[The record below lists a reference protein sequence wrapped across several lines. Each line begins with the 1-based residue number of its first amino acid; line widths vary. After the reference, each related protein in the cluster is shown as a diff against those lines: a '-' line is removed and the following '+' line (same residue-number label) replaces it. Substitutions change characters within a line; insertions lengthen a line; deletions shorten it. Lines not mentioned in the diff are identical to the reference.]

1 MFKKIKSHLY
11 DLVMHFTSN
20 SSSIIKISNN
30 KEKKTFKYLSC
41 EYIQHGFNVD
51 YEDIKMCCFNCHE
64 GGGRQILI
72 DNYKGEMI
80 DWKKFFKEKRK
91 LRELNKK
98 GIILERCK
106 GCFFLKEREWDDD
119 DYINYMVFNHWTQ
132 CNCKCKYCFT
142 NEQSDFFN
150 ARKNYN
156 MYPVIKKLADMDKT
170 RRFVSNLL
178 YKLNIKKTVYP
189 RRIRGGGEIGFG
201 GGEPALLPEFEP
213 MVNMLLDCG
222 CDNIRVHSSGVKYS
236 QAIERGLKEGKLTL
250 VVSVDSGTAETYE
263 NIKRVNH
270 FNKVWE
276 NLKIYASKQGENKY
290 KAKTKYIIYPGFND
304 NKEELDK
311 WFDLTVQA
319 GIKSVVLDVEGGW
332 YINNKH
338 NIPDYLY
345 ELLEYAKRR
354 AEELGMKNVELYDRA
369 NDMLIHK
376 VEYLKL
382 RENEQSN

>member
-1 MFKKIKSHLY
+1 MFNKFKS
-11 DLVMHFTSN
+11 FF
-20 SSSIIKISNN
+20 K
-30 KEKKTFKYLSC
+30 KEKKSLKYISC

-72 DNYKGEMI
+72 DNYDGRMI
-80 DWKKFFKEKRK
+80 NWRKFFKEKRK

-106 GCFFLKEREWDDD
+106 GCIFLKEREWDDD

-142 NEQSDFFN
+142 NEQSDYFN

-156 MYPVIKKLADMDKT
+156 MYPVIKKLAQMDRT
-170 RRFVSNLL
+170 RKFISELL
-178 YKLNIKKTVYP
+178 VKAGLKKTAFAG
-189 RRIRGGGEIGFG
+189 RIRGGGEIGFG

-236 QAIERGLKEGKLTL
+236 QAIERGLSEGKLTL
-250 VVSVDSGTAETYE
+250 VVSVDSGCPETYE
-263 NIKRVNH
+263 NIKRVKH
-270 FNKVWE
+270 FDTVWK
-276 NLKIYASKQGENKY
+276 NLEKYASMQGENKY

-304 NKEELDK
+304 NKDEFDK
-311 WFDLTVQA
+311 FFEKTVHA
-319 GIKSVVLDVEGGW
+319 GIKSMVLDVEGGW
-332 YINNKH
+332 YEHNKY
-338 NIPDYLY
+338 NVPDYLY
-345 ELLEYAKRR
+345 ELLEYAENKTKE
-354 AEELGMKNVELYDRA
+354 AGMQFVEFYDRA
-369 NDMLIHK
+369 SHMRTHK
-376 VEYLKL
+376 EEYKKL
-382 RENEQSN
+382 RENEQQNN